1 MHIEGGG
8 KGVNSSLTP
17 PQRAADRR
25 GHSPIA
31 PPFTHNFHS
40 FPNIVGNTY
49 HPPSDSGMAP
59 GWMGNPANA
68 GASDGEAAEARGGT
82 AVTPTPKEEQES
94 EAAAVGATASVAP
107 AVNSSNEVRIYS
119 PQAFFERPTQ

>member
-1 MHIEGGG
+1 MHLEGGG

-68 GASDGEAAEARGGT
+68 SDGEAAEARGGT

-94 EAAAVGATASVAP
+94 EAAAAASVAP
-107 AVNSSNEVRIYS
+107 AVNSSNEVRINHRLL
-119 PQAFFERPTQ
+119 FRRPTQ